1 MGDMLSKDEEKTR
14 RSEAKA
20 KMCNLGTQLKQHPDV
35 RVYPERGEKSCI
47 SFSPYFNFFLKNFK
61 IFSNVFIHF

>member
-14 RSEAKA
+14 RSETKA

-47 SFSPYFNFFLKNFK
+47 SFSLILIFF
-61 IFSNVFIHF
+61 